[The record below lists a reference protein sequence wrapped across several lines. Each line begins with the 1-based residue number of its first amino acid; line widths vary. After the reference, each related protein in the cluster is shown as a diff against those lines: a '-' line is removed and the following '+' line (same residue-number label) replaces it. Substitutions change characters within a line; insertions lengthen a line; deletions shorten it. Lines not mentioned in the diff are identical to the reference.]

1 MPGQSRI
8 EAIMENILGAHNTLE
23 PPGSRTE
30 RILLCILNDT
40 PYEGTGVYSRIEK
53 MLLCILNGTRYTGT
67 PRSRIEEILLCKVN
81 GREYTGETRSRI
93 EELLSQWT
101 KQG

>member
-8 EAIMENILGAHNTLE
+8 EAIMENILGARNTLE

-30 RILLCILNDT
+30 RILLCILDGT